1 MSPPEYRWFQATKEG
16 AAWEVAALPGAPD
29 IVLSITSDLS
39 IPLDQTLAA
48 ELAIQQAVRQ
58 AAHPTEYMICR
69 VDARQPNRVECWYK
83 RCL

>member
-1 MSPPEYRWFQATKEG
+1 MPAPEYRWFQATKDGE
-16 AAWEVAALPGAPD
+16 AWLVAAMPGAPD

-39 IPLDQTLAA
+39 SPLDQALAA

-58 AAHPTEYMICR
+58 TTHPTDYMICR
-69 VDARQPNRVECWYK
+69 IDARQPNRVECWYK